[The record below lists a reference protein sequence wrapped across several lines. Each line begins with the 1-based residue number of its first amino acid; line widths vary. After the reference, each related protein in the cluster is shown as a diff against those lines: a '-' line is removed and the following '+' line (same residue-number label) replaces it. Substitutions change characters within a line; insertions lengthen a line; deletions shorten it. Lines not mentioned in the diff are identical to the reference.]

1 MVTNGNGLTTTS
13 NAVTLTVNSPPVITQ
28 QPTNQTVTLG
38 STATFSVAATGTA
51 TLTYQWQYLS
61 GATWKPFLAG
71 TGVTSAAMTT
81 NATTAAANGFQL
93 RVVVTNGNGL
103 TTTSNTATLTVN

>member
-1 MVTNGNGLTTTS
+1 
-13 NAVTLTVNSPPVITQ
+13 
-28 QPTNQTVTLG
+28 
-38 STATFSVAATGTA
+38 
-51 TLTYQWQYLS
+51 
-61 GATWKPFLAG
+61 
-71 TGVTSAAMTT
+71 MTT